1 MLEVV
6 VDADAGGVA
15 LAEAQGRARDAAVEG
30 QRGDGLD
37 AVAGRPGLLGDGE
50 VVFDQPGVQGGG
62 REEQE
67 QKGFH
72 GGFRRRA

>member
-1 MLEVV
+1 
-6 VDADAGGVA
+6 
-15 LAEAQGRARDAAVEG
+15 
-30 QRGDGLD
+30 
-37 AVAGRPGLLGDGE
+37 LLGDGE